1 MACKGARPESKAIPV
16 LRAAQIFR
24 FRVIKLKNSEWRR
37 FYMSDRLDVV
47 F

>member
-1 MACKGARPESKAIPV
+1 MREIRGGQLWCAIPA

-24 FRVIKLKNSEWRR
+24 VRVIKLKNSEWRR